1 MQILLFGIRG
11 TRKTIPLEKG
21 EQIFGYTSRQD
32 CSGNFQLGKIT
43 MGIFVILLDKK
54 PQMKTHCAQKEC
66 EKLKHTPALK
76 CHHMSSPV
84 LRPLQRG
91 IIFTIFPKLQF
102 GKKLQA
108 IFSPSPQREL
118 LRQSGRDGG

>member
-1 MQILLFGIRG
+1 
-11 TRKTIPLEKG
+11 
-21 EQIFGYTSRQD
+21 
-32 CSGNFQLGKIT
+32 

-91 IIFTIFPKLQF
+91 IIFTIFIKLRF
-102 GKKLQA
+102 GKQRARPSQKSEDIRSTKLEVA
-108 IFSPSPQREL
+108 DFL
-118 LRQSGRDGG
+118 LWLDNRNM